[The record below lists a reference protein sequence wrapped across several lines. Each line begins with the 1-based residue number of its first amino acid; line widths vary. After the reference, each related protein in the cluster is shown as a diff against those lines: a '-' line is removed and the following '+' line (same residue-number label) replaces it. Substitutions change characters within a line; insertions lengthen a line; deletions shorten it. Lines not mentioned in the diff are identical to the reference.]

1 MADTTAI
8 SRMLMAENP
17 LYLRMQRQPIGAN
30 EWAQSAT
37 NQTGGFDPLVGFIG
51 QRPVT
56 QGEAAR
62 MPFDPISGRLNE
74 SGEMLANMLMGATSA
89 PISVPGRISKY
100 AADLGYSVSRDAS
113 KISGSEYLAL
123 THDKM
128 PDATLKVRISNHDL
142 PSKYGPPGDFD
153 VHLGQPRDM
162 SVAWHNVVDDLARR
176 VGAPTPAPV
185 QNILTKQRNAAA
197 VQAAAMKAEQ
207 EARAAREAQW
217 AMAREV
223 RGPSVSDRLSQAFPD
238 DYKSYMG
245 MGRKDPAKQKLWLD
259 MVERLGAI

>member
-74 SGEMLANMLMGATSA
+74 SGDILANMLMGASSGIVPKAAQMVAGTGIRAFHGSNVAFDKWDPKLSGSGATQNYFAKPQELNPAFYLTSNA
-89 PISVPGRISKY
+89 DHAKYYGDVVSEFDITGKIKKYNAVPELKQW
-100 AADLGYSVSRDAS
+100 AKELGYKDVQKMIDEYFDGSVYRALDADNYFLS
-113 KISGSEYLAL
+113 KLSDAASSGHKGIA
-123 THDKM
+123 
-128 PDATLKVRISNHDL
+128 V
-142 PSKYGPPGDFD
+142 DFGK
-153 VHLGQPRDM
+153 L
-162 SVAWHNVVDDLARR
+162 VDSADG
-176 VGAPTPAPV
+176 V
-185 QNILTKQRNAAA
+185 
-197 VQAAAMKAEQ
+197 
-207 EARAAREAQW
+207 
-217 AMAREV
+217 
-223 RGPSVSDRLSQAFPD
+223 
-238 DYKSYMG
+238 
-245 MGRKDPAKQKLWLD
+245 RKDSPGKIFVLSDPGMAKRVK
-259 MVERLGAI
+259 